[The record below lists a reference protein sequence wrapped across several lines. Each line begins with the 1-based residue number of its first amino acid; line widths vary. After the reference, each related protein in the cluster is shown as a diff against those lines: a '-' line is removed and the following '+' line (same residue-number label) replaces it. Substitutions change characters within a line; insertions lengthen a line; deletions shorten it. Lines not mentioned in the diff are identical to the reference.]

1 MARKRK
7 AHGAAVIDVDAFIRP
22 DPRRQI
28 DPTVLDLEHLDRYTM
43 GDRALER
50 ELLGLFLGQTRQY
63 ADRLSAI
70 DNARDWK
77 LATHSIK
84 GAARSIGAGRIA
96 ACAQG
101 LEDLDPLADTA
112 RRQALT
118 AELLHHI
125 AACEAVIAGLLGQ
138 ACGAA
143 A

>member
-1 MARKRK
+1 MF
-7 AHGAAVIDVDAFIRP
+7 DVDAFVLP
-22 DPRRQI
+22 EAGRQI
-28 DPTVLDLEHLDRYTM
+28 DASVLDLEHLDRYTM

-50 ELLGLFLGQTRQY
+50 ELLGLFLAQTRQY
-63 ADRLSAI
+63 ADRLGAI
-70 DNARDWK
+70 DDARDWK

-101 LEDLDPLADTA
+101 LEDLDPFRDTA

-118 AELLHHI
+118 AELLSHI
-125 AACEAVIAGLLGQ
+125 AVCESVIARLLGPTQ
-138 ACGAA
+138 GAA